1 VTRPTSRSR
10 SATRTTA
17 APRVPARTPKRRDQ
31 EVLDAAVKVFH
42 RKGYADASIQD
53 IADEL
58 GILKGSL
65 YHYIDTKEDLLFR
78 LMEKV
83 HAEYH
88 ALTSEVQAMED
99 LEPLERLAEYVR
111 VNAEFVSRHLPEM
124 AVYYADFDQLSP
136 ERRRAIARSRRA
148 DEKFATGLIEELQ
161 ARGQASADL
170 DAATLSRFMFGT
182 VAWIHRWYRPNG
194 RLRPPEL
201 AEMCVR
207 YVLGGVVGG
216 VRPGD

>member
-1 VTRPTSRSR
+1 
-10 SATRTTA
+10 
-17 APRVPARTPKRRDQ
+17 
-31 EVLDAAVKVFH
+31 VLAAAVKVFQ

-88 ALTSEVQAMED
+88 ALTSEVQARED

-124 AVYYADFDQLSP
+124 TVYYQDFDQLSP
-136 ERRRAIARSRRA
+136 ERRKAIARSRRA
-148 DEKFATGLIEELQ
+148 DERFATALIEELQ
-161 ARGQASADL
+161 ERGQAAPDL
-170 DAATLSRFMFGT
+170 DAATLSRFLFGT

-194 RLRPPEL
+194 RLRPAEL
-201 AEMCVR
+201 ADVCVR

-216 VRPGD
+216 VRPGED

>member
-1 VTRPTSRSR
+1 V
-10 SATRTTA
+10 
-17 APRVPARTPKRRDQ
+17 APRGPPRPPKRRDK

-99 LEPLERLAEYVR
+99 LKPLERLAEYVR

-124 AVYYADFDQLSP
+124 AVYYQDFDQLSP
-136 ERRRAIARSRRA
+136 ERKRAIARSRRA

-161 ARGQASADL
+161 ALGQASADL